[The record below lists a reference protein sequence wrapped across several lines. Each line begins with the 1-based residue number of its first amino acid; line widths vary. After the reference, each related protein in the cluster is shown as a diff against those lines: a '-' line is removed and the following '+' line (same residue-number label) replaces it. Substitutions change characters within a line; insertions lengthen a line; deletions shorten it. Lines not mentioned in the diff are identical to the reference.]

1 MLTSLA
7 LYLAFGAVA
16 GVLAGLLG
24 LGGGIVIVPM
34 LNYAFA
40 MQGLPPDTI
49 QLMAVAT
56 SMACILFTSISSVRA
71 HHKHGGV
78 NWGAWGVTTPGIL
91 LGTFGGTW
99 IAVLIPQAYLRGFF
113 IVFLLYVAAQM
124 LRPLKVAVRRG
135 LPGKS
140 VFAGAGVVIGFI
152 SSLVGI
158 GGGTM
163 SVPFL
168 SWATLDFRT
177 CIGTSAAIG
186 FPIALAGTLGYIVNG
201 WHAEGLPPHT
211 FGYIYLPAL
220 FGIAVASMLFATVG
234 AQLAHRL
241 PIPLLRRVFAVFIL
255 VAAADMLRK
264 ML

>member
-1 MLTSLA
+1 MLTALA

-24 LGGGIVIVPM
+24 LGGGVVIVPM

-40 MQGLPPDTI
+40 MQGLPADKI

-56 SMACILFTSISSVRA
+56 SMACILFTSISSVHA
-71 HHKHGGV
+71 HHKRDSV
-78 NWGAWGVTTPGIL
+78 NWSAWRAITPGIL
-91 LGTFGGTW
+91 LGTFVGTW
-99 IAVLIPQAYLRGFF
+99 IAVLIPQVWLRGFF
-113 IVFLLYVAAQM
+113 IVFLFYVAIQM
-124 LRPLKVAVRRG
+124 LRPLKVSSGRG
-135 LPGKS
+135 MPGKG
-140 VFAGAGVVIGFI
+140 VFAGAGAVIGFI

-163 SVPFL
+163 SLPFL

-186 FPIALAGTLGYIVNG
+186 FPIALAGTLGYVVNG
-201 WHAEGLPPHT
+201 WNVEGLPAHT
-211 FGYIYLPAL
+211 IGYIYLPAL
-220 FGIAVASMLFATVG
+220 LGIVVASMLFATVG
-234 AQLAHRL
+234 ARLAHKL
-241 PIPLLRRVFAVFIL
+241 PIPLLRRIFAVFIL
-255 VAAADMLRK
+255 VVAADMLHK